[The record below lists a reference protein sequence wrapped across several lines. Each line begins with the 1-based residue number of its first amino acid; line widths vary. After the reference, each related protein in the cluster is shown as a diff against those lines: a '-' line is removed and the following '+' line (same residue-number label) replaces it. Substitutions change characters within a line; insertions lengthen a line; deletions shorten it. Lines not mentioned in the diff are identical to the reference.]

1 MAGEFDSTRETIAE
15 VAESAAAHAG
25 KIAVIIADAVRDIAK
40 EVGAWV
46 TEVVDA
52 GAAARDSAGGHGD
65 VVDTPVAPEPVVDT
79 EPVVT
84 PEPVVDTGAGV
95 GAEQAGD
102 AGAAGGGAARER

>member
-52 GAAARDSAGGHGD
+52 GAAARDSAADHGD
-65 VVDTPVAPEPVVDT
+65 VVDTPVAPEPVV
-79 EPVVT
+79 P
-84 PEPVVDTGAGV
+84 PEPVVDTEANAS
-95 GAEQAGD
+95 AEPTTD
-102 AGAAGGGAARER
+102 AEADGAAGGGAVRER